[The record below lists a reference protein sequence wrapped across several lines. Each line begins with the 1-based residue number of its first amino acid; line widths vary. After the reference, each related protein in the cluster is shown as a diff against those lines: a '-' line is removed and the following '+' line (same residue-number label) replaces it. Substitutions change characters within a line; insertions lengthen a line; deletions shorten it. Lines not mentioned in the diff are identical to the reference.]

1 LAGAAPGFLEQRFGA
16 DTSREIPHIGSMK
29 WVQVAFYVFLFSC
42 GTVLSS
48 IEFKFAAEKT
58 GRNALWHFVAGN
70 LIGVLGPI
78 SLTLALKLLNPN
90 VTYALCYGTAFA
102 VLQLVAWRLFHQP
115 LTHWQIAGIICVGIG
130 VCLLHITPRG

>member
-1 LAGAAPGFLEQRFGA
+1 MRAQVFLQRRFGA
-16 DTSREIPHIGSMK
+16 DMAAEFPHIDGMK
-29 WVQVAFYVFLFSC
+29 WVLVAFYVLLFVA

-48 IEFKFAAEKT
+48 IEFKFAAEHT
-58 GRNALWHFVAGN
+58 GRKALLHFIGGN

-78 SLTLALKLLNPN
+78 ALTLALRVLNPN

-115 LTHWQIAGIICVGIG
+115 LSQWQVAGIVLVGVG
-130 VCLLHITPRG
+130 VCLLHVGQRT